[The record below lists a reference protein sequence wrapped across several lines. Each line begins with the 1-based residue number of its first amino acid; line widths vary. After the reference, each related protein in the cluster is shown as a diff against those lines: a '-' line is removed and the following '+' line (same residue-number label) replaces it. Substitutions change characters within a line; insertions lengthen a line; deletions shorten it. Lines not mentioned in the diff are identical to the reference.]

1 MKFRLRYLG
10 IAVLLMATATSA
22 SATSFVMSLNAT
34 GKALKGTSDTTTDA
48 VSSSSG
54 NDKKMI
60 EMARGDAT
68 SFVAT
73 NGDIR
78 GAALEQALGYFR
90 DPQHHM
96 VGTDLQIA
104 EAIVVAPE

>member
-1 MKFRLRYLG
+1 M
-10 IAVLLMATATSA
+10 T
-22 SATSFVMSLNAT
+22 LNAT
-34 GKALKGTSDTTTDA
+34 GKALKGTSDATTDT

-54 NDKKMI
+54 NDKKII

-68 SFVAT
+68 SFVASD
-73 NGDIR
+73 GAIR

-90 DPQHHM
+90 DQDHRM
-96 VGTDLQIA
+96 VGTDLEIA